1 MFAATL
7 FLAAAAGPADAGL
20 PAPEPWWAAVVREET
35 ARVIAADL
43 PEAPRRF
50 RFQCRV
56 ASRAPDTRRYLPA
69 ECISAD
75 AGTVKTAEELTAR
88 AAEERLQ
95 PLATAEDRL
104 RFMAW
109 KRVKL
114 LHHQDE
120 AQPQPALFEVEE
132 SIGKA
137 DLPQRA
143 PAADTLP
150 YTAFVITALPN
161 VAMSSRTLLEDG
173 RGDFTLLCRITPGE
187 PDCRLEAPAP
197 LKLDRQWVSGWER
210 GWFWALRDVHN
221 GLRQLRVA
229 PQLQDGRPA
238 LGMDLRIRINLQ
250 TAG

>member
-1 MFAATL
+1 MLTAAL
-7 FLAAAAGPADAGL
+7 LLAAAGPAEAGV
-20 PAPEPWWAAVVREET
+20 PEPPAWWAAVVREET

-43 PEAPRRF
+43 PDAPRRF

-56 ASRAPDTRRYLPA
+56 PSRAPGTGRFLPG
-69 ECISAD
+69 ECVSAD
-75 AGTVKTAEELTAR
+75 AGTVKTAEDLTAR

-120 AQPQPALFEVEE
+120 AQPQPTLFEVEE
-132 SIGKA
+132 RIGKA
-137 DLPQRA
+137 DLPSRA
-143 PAADTLP
+143 PATDTLA
-150 YTAFVITALPN
+150 YTAFAVTVPPRIE
-161 VAMSSRTLLEDG
+161 MSSRTLREDG
-173 RGDFTLLCRITPGE
+173 RGDFTLLCRITPAE

-210 GWFWALRDVHN
+210 GWFWALQDVHS

-238 LGMDLRIRINLQ
+238 VGMDLRIRVNLQ